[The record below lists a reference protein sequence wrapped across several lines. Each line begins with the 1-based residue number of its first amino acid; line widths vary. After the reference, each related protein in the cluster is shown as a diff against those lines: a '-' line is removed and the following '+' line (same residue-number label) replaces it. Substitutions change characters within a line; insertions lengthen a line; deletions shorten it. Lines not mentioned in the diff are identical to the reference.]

1 MECLRNGH
9 LTLTQASFRHWQLLP
24 HKPEKRR
31 MNDLYDW
38 LSRQHHGLQ
47 TFQLFRQRLTTLAFD
62 EPNHKA
68 LYTLLSLL
76 AARYIEAFDEEP
88 VPISVAD
95 RAYGNL
101 LRLVASLNLTAPAE
115 GKLNDLNR
123 IAATDLLDPSSA
135 SDFDPARHFSSRGGI
150 GLDGQHRLD

>member
-1 MECLRNGH
+1 
-9 LTLTQASFRHWQLLP
+9 
-24 HKPEKRR
+24 

-38 LSRQHHGLQ
+38 LSRQHRGLQ

-76 AARYIEAFDEEP
+76 VARYIEAFDEQP

-101 LRLVASLNLTAPAE
+101 LRLVASLNLAAPVE
-115 GKLNDLNR
+115 GQLNDLNR
-123 IAATDLLDPSSA
+123 IAATDLLDPSSE
-135 SDFDPARHFSSRGGI
+135 SDFDRPCISAHEARSV
-150 GLDGQHRLD
+150 